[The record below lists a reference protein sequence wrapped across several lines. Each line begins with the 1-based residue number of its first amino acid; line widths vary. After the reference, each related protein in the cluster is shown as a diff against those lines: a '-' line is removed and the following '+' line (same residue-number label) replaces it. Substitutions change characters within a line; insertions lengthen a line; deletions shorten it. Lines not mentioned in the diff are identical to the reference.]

1 MITLKEIAQECKVS
15 VATVSKALNDMN
27 DVSEKTKEEIR
38 LVARKLGY
46 YPNSNARALK
56 TNRSFNIGVLFVDE
70 SNSGLTHDYFANVLD
85 SFKKSVEEKG
95 YDVTFIN
102 SRHSQGL
109 TYLEHSR
116 YRNLDGVIIACVDF
130 EDPKVLELVRSDEL
144 PVVTIDHV
152 FDYRIAVMSDNI
164 QGMHDLVEYA
174 YSKGHRRMAY
184 ISGDDTS
191 VTRNRVGSFIR
202 SLERHYI
209 KTPEEYL
216 VSSAYRNPD
225 LAYRYTRRLL
235 QLHDSPTCIFYPD
248 DYSAIGGINAI
259 RDTGLSVPENISV
272 IGYDGSYIS
281 QIMSPK
287 LTTIKQDTARIGSV
301 AAEKLIHL
309 IENPRTTLIQ
319 RFVMNG
325 ELIEGESVADINDQ
339 L

>member
-1 MITLKEIAQECKVS
+1 MVTLREIARECKVS

-27 DVSEKTKEEIR
+27 DVSPETKEAIKTT
-38 LVARKLGY
+38 ARRMGY
-46 YPNSNARALK
+46 YPNSSARALK
-56 TNRSFNIGVLFVDE
+56 TNRTYNIGVLFVDE

-85 SFKKSVEEKG
+85 SFKRSVEKKG
-95 YDVTFIN
+95 YDLTFIN
-102 SRHSQGL
+102 STHNRDM

-116 YRNLDGVIIACVDF
+116 YRGVDGVVIACVDF
-130 EDPKVLELVRSDEL
+130 DDPQVLELVRYDAI

-184 ISGDDTS
+184 ISGDDTA
-191 VTRNRVGSFIR
+191 VTRNRVGSFVR
-202 SLERHYI
+202 SLEKHYI
-209 KTPEEYL
+209 ETPEEYL
-216 VSSAYRNPD
+216 ISSAYRNPE
-225 LAYRYTRRLL
+225 LAYKYTRQLL
-235 QLHDSPTCIFYPD
+235 QLMDSPTCIFYPD

-259 RDTGLSVPENISV
+259 RDIGLSVPDNISV
-272 IGYDGSYIS
+272 VGYDGSYIS
-281 QIMSPK
+281 QIMSPR
-287 LTTIKQDTARIGSV
+287 LTTLRQDTVKIGSV

-325 ELIEGESVADINDQ
+325 ELVAGESVADIN
-339 L
+339 